1 MRVSRRDFLL
11 ATMGATL
18 ATACTP
24 ITESVCCQ
32 TPLPSCP
39 APAPLPIDL
48 PAARCELFAFD
59 EIHRAM
65 PTVYKPKD
73 SAELAAVLRSVP
85 EGRHLSIRGGGQ
97 SLDGQSLNEDLVVL
111 LESEHF
117 GVICDPKPDKDGS
130 FYLTAGAGARW
141 WDVLAKVAPYG
152 LVPRSLVTAGQATV
166 GGTLSADCVS
176 RQSPIAGKEGEQI
189 RGFTVV
195 LVDGRTLELTRND
208 RRLPA
213 DDERRQLWESVIGG
227 FGYLGVVTSV
237 TFDLMV
243 ARSNPGGKGG
253 IPRVLTRATRHGAN
267 VDWDEVLRS
276 LYDKTQNARARYR
289 GEAKSGDPL
298 ALTPEWAAIS
308 IASFLEGAGMS
319 ANLLEQRFVEDLPL
333 RPVPGGVYTATASF
347 PAVAEALIPI
357 WPSIVELGLEMG
369 FPEGEFVDEL
379 FGWAFFLGNSTA
391 LAKKSLH
398 RQGKRLN
405 FVQQS
410 FALPSDARP
419 GSPDTGPTRR
429 FIELAQARLHAADV
443 RPADIDFLWIP
454 ADRFLLSANRDLP
467 GYVVTLSFADTD
479 RTELSPEVD
488 GLLRALSHDCR
499 TLGGRVHLVK
509 NVVADQSDLLA
520 MHGDAARELRQ
531 RKKRFD
537 PRNILRNAFFHRVFE
552 A

>member
-1 MRVSRRDFLL
+1 
-11 ATMGATL
+11 
-18 ATACTP
+18 
-24 ITESVCCQ
+24 
-32 TPLPSCP
+32 
-39 APAPLPIDL
+39 
-48 PAARCELFAFD
+48 
-59 EIHRAM
+59 
-65 PTVYKPKD
+65 
-73 SAELAAVLRSVP
+73 
-85 EGRHLSIRGGGQ
+85 
-97 SLDGQSLNEDLVVL
+97 
-111 LESEHF
+111 
-117 GVICDPKPDKDGS
+117 
-130 FYLTAGAGARW
+130 
-141 WDVLAKVAPYG
+141 
-152 LVPRSLVTAGQATV
+152 
-166 GGTLSADCVS
+166 
-176 RQSPIAGKEGEQI
+176 
-189 RGFTVV
+189 
-195 LVDGRTLELTRND
+195 
-208 RRLPA
+208 
-213 DDERRQLWESVIGG
+213 
-227 FGYLGVVTSV
+227 
-237 TFDLMV
+237 
-243 ARSNPGGKGG
+243 
-253 IPRVLTRATRHGAN
+253 
-267 VDWDEVLRS
+267 
-276 LYDKTQNARARYR
+276 
-289 GEAKSGDPL
+289 
-298 ALTPEWAAIS
+298 
-308 IASFLEGAGMS
+308 
-319 ANLLEQRFVEDLPL
+319 
-333 RPVPGGVYTATASF
+333 
-347 PAVAEALIPI
+347 
-357 WPSIVELGLEMG
+357 MG